1 MNKSLIKF
9 FIIFIL
15 TTAFVYAAISIKII
29 GILSLC
35 AMIALIVMAYGFLMY
50 KFVTKFLSKY

>member
-9 FIIFIL
+9 FAIFIL

-29 GILSLC
+29 GVLSLC
-35 AMIALIVMAYGFLMY
+35 AMIALIVMGYGFLMY

>member
-9 FIIFIL
+9 FVIFIL

-29 GILSLC
+29 GVLTLC
-35 AMIALIVMAYGFLMY
+35 AMIALIVMGYGFLMY
-50 KFVTKFLSKY
+50 KLFTKFWNKW

>member
-9 FIIFIL
+9 FTIFIL

-29 GILSLC
+29 GVLTLC
-35 AMIALIVMAYGFLMY
+35 AMIALILMGYGFLMY
-50 KFVTKFLSKY
+50 KLFTKFWNKW